1 MLDVNNHCW
10 VKESKANGT
19 SMLEKLRKQL
29 QQHTPQQQD
38 HLALPEAA
46 VLMPI
51 VERPAPTLLF
61 TRRANHLST
70 HSGQVAFPGGKRE
83 RGDADLYATALRE
96 AEEEIALA
104 PSLVQPIGRLS
115 DVISLHG
122 IRVTPWV
129 GIIPPDLPL
138 VADPMELDAIF
149 EVPLSHFLDDKRTHT
164 DVITVDGVAHYVPSY
179 HVDGHVIWGLSAMML
194 VELLAEGFG
203 MAIDLYQR
211 PTGALRHYPARHSP
225 ATNNIERDRRST
237 AQRTPVTRNTK

>member
-1 MLDVNNHCW
+1 
-10 VKESKANGT
+10 
-19 SMLEKLRKQL
+19 MLEKLRKQL
-29 QQHTPQQQD
+29 QQHSPQRLD
-38 HLALPEAA
+38 HVVMPEAA

-51 VERPAPTLLF
+51 VERPSPTLLF
-61 TRRANHLST
+61 TRRASHLTT

-83 RGDADLYATALRE
+83 PCDADLYATALRE

-104 PSLVQPIGRLS
+104 PSFVQPLGRLS

-138 VADPMELDAIF
+138 VADPSELDIIF

-194 VELLAEGFG
+194 VELLAKGFG
-203 MAIDLYQR
+203 MAIDLHQR
-211 PTGALRHYPARHSP
+211 PPGALRHYPERHSRLP
-225 ATNNIERDRRST
+225 TK
-237 AQRTPVTRNTK
+237 RTMK

>member
-1 MLDVNNHCW
+1 
-10 VKESKANGT
+10 
-19 SMLEKLRKQL
+19 MLEKLRKQL
-29 QQHTPQQQD
+29 QQHTPQRLD
-38 HLALPEAA
+38 HVALPEAA

-61 TRRANHLST
+61 TRRASHLNT
-70 HSGQVAFPGGKRE
+70 HRGQVAFPGGKRE
-83 RGDADLYATALRE
+83 PGDADLYATALRE

-104 PSLVQPIGRLS
+104 PGLVQPLGRLS

-138 VADPMELDAIF
+138 VADPAELDAIF
-149 EVPLSHFLDDKRTHT
+149 EVPLSHFLDDQRTHT

-179 HVDGHVIWGLSAMML
+179 QVDGHIIWGLSAMML

-203 MAIDLYQR
+203 MNIDLYQR
-211 PTGALRHYPARHSP
+211 PPGALRHYPERRTPTSSRS
-225 ATNNIERDRRST
+225 ATAER
-237 AQRTPVTRNTK
+237 APVTRITK

>member
-1 MLDVNNHCW
+1 
-10 VKESKANGT
+10 
-19 SMLEKLRKQL
+19 MLEKLSKRL
-29 QQHTPQQQD
+29 QQLTPQRLD
-38 HLALPEAA
+38 HVAMPEAA
-46 VLMPI
+46 VLLPI

-61 TRRANHLST
+61 TRRASHLST

-83 RGDADLYATALRE
+83 SYDADLYATALRE
-96 AEEEIALA
+96 AEEEIALD
-104 PSLVQPIGRLS
+104 PNLVKPLGRLS

-138 VADPMELDAIF
+138 VADPGELDAIF
-149 EVPLSHFLDDKRTHT
+149 EVPLSHFLDDRRTHT

-203 MAIDLYQR
+203 MPIDVYQR
-211 PTGALRHYPARHSP
+211 PGGPLRHYPERKSRLSTT
-225 ATNNIERDRRST
+225 ATTSLRS
-237 AQRTPVTRNTK
+237 APSRSKK

>member
-1 MLDVNNHCW
+1 
-10 VKESKANGT
+10 
-19 SMLEKLRKQL
+19 MLEKLRKQL
-29 QQHTPQQQD
+29 QQLTPQRLD
-38 HLALPEAA
+38 HVVMPEAA
-46 VLMPI
+46 VLLPI

-61 TRRANHLST
+61 TRRASHLST

-83 RGDADLYATALRE
+83 TFDSDLYATALRE
-96 AEEEIALA
+96 AEEEIALD
-104 PSLVQPIGRLS
+104 PCLVQPLGRLS

-138 VADPMELDAIF
+138 IADPGELDAIF
-149 EVPLSHFLDDKRTHT
+149 EVPLSHFLDDHRTHT

-203 MAIDLYQR
+203 MSIDLYQR
-211 PTGALRHYPARHSP
+211 PVGPLRHYPERTSRLSRHK
-225 ATNNIERDRRST
+225 ATTSRPTPSRSN
-237 AQRTPVTRNTK
+237 Q